1 MSYLA
6 ATVLAMT
13 EPGYVTT
20 TRTAYDTV
28 AVDYASLLGT
38 ELTEGPLDRAL
49 LAAFA
54 ELVHATSNGP
64 VADIGCGPGRVT
76 AHLHSLGLDAFGI
89 DLSPAMVAVARA
101 SYPALR
107 FDEGSMSA
115 LDLAD
120 GSLGG
125 VLAWYSVIH
134 TPPERLPGVFAELH
148 RVLRPG
154 GHLLLA
160 FQAGDDERVER
171 EEAYGHAVP
180 LVSYRL
186 SPDRVARLLGAA
198 GLVVQTR
205 VVREPEAWFERTQQA
220 FLLARRAG

>member
-1 MSYLA
+1 
-6 ATVLAMT
+6 MT
-13 EPGYVTT
+13 EPGFVAT

-28 AVDYASLLGT
+28 AADYAQLLGP

-54 ELVHATSNGP
+54 ELVHVAGNGP
-64 VADIGCGPGRVT
+64 VADLGCGPGRVT
-76 AHLHSLGLDAFGI
+76 AHLHSLGLEAFGI
-89 DLSPAMVAVARA
+89 DLSPAMVEVARA
-101 SYPALR
+101 TYPELG
-107 FDEGSMSA
+107 FDEGSMTA

-134 TPPERLPGVFAELH
+134 TPPERLPEIFAELR

-171 EEAYGHAVP
+171 EQAYGHAVP

-186 SPDRVARLLGAA
+186 SVDRVVRLLGDA
-198 GLVVQTR
+198 GLVVRAR
-205 VVREPEAWFERTQQA
+205 VVREPEAWFETTRQA
-220 FLLARRAG
+220 FLLARKAG